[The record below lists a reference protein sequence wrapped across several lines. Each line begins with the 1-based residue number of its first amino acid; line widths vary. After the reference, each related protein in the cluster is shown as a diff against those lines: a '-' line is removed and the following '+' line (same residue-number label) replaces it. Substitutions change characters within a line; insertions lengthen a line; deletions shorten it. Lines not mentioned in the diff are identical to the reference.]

1 MVPVCSPFLNC
12 RGFLPDRYT
21 VLDKHETKQD
31 LRMIFPAD
39 KPHIG
44 DYNYDADSDLEEDE
58 DCNFSD
64 DGDTQLPPVDLKGK
78 NDGSDSST
86 LVSSQIPEAKGGE
99 SPDIISISDMDSLF
113 SEPVNTKL
121 NPRQP
126 PLPPPPM
133 SELSL
138 SSRMPLL

>member
-1 MVPVCSPFLNC
+1 
-12 RGFLPDRYT
+12 
-21 VLDKHETKQD
+21 
-31 LRMIFPAD
+31 MIFPAD
-39 KPHIG
+39 KPYTG
-44 DYNYDADSDLEEDE
+44 DYDYDADSDLEEDE

-64 DGDTQLPPVDLKGK
+64 DGDTQLPPVDLK
-78 NDGSDSST
+78 SDWST
-86 LVSSQIPEAKGGE
+86 LVSSQIPEAKGDE